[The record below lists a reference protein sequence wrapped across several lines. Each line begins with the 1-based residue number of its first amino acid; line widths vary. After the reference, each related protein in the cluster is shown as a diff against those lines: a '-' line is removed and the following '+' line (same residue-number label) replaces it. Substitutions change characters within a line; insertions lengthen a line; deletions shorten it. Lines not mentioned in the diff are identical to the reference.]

1 MENPNAP
8 NKQLLRFA
16 NLSPCTKSPRRH
28 PGTSPHPARIL
39 SPRPNNRCSAFYEV
53 QCKMHSLEE
62 WICVFSQ
69 TMVVKR
75 PPLWYQQPFY
85 KYFMGYELLMCPNP
99 ITFQSSIQISVSPW
113 SPLRGPWEGVQ
124 YFTPCCTYYFLTYL
138 KWALK
143 GDILLS
149 SIHQTLIL
157 RILSCKSTFSLGF
170 PGGSAVKNPLAKQE
184 T

>member
-99 ITFQSSIQISVSPW
+99 ITFQSSNISFPMKPSPR
-113 SPLRGPWEGVQ
+113 SVGRGAI
-124 YFTPCCTYYFLTYL
+124 FHSMLYL
-138 KWALK
+138 
-143 GDILLS
+143 LLS
-149 SIHQTLIL
+149 NLPEM
-157 RILSCKSTFSLGF
+157 STK
-170 PGGSAVKNPLAKQE
+170 GGHFIIFYTSHTNTKN
-184 T
+184 TIM